1 MNRRVRKK
9 VARRNWQ
16 KLVAWIMTTKMGV
29 NIKPSRIRVK
39 ETVYEDRIVI
49 TGNGCGYTMTFNFI
63 EKGEKED
70 AETGNSKH

>member
-16 KLVAWIMTTKMGV
+16 KLVAWVMTNKMGV
-29 NIKPSRIRVK
+29 NIKPSRLRVK

-49 TGNGCGYTMTFNFI
+49 TGNGCGYEMTFNFI
-63 EKGEKED
+63 GQGEKED